1 MTPSKSGIFTG
12 GEAASIAAIQFWVDC
27 VRREH
32 HGYKFNSY
40 PALFAALDA
49 VEAAAINQDAT
60 SVVRQAKHAHRLFR
74 KDEHAYWPRLD
85 ARWQSAEQF
94 SLLFSPAWYFVSKIV
109 YPGQAFLLVTV
120 QIKPDWHCQVTW
132 SAQATESGPFPAFHS
147 LTDRV
152 DLNWSVSQNRAEVMA
167 EALGT
172 RVLSYDTP
180 SSQWPF

>member
-1 MTPSKSGIFTG
+1 MRTTSLTVTG
-12 GEAASIAAIQFWVDC
+12 GSAASVTAVRFWADC

-40 PALFAALDA
+40 PALFASLDS
-49 VEAAAINQDAT
+49 VEAAATAKDALN
-60 SVVRQAKHAHRLFR
+60 VLRKAKLAHRLFR

-120 QIKPDWHCQVTW
+120 QIKPDWNCQVTW
-132 SAQATESGPFPAFHS
+132 SAQATENVGFPAFHE

-152 DLNWSVSQNRAEVMA
+152 DLRWSASQNRAEAMA
-167 EALGT
+167 ESLGT
-172 RVLSYDTP
+172 HVLAYNTATAD
-180 SSQWPF
+180 WPC